1 MIRLITKQRLQA
13 LEAAEADADWLLE
26 ILNSER
32 AAVGRLRTLLAEAR
46 AEAVAARDAGAA
58 VSAEA
63 VALYERER
71 ERADGLEALARLAAD
86 PGIPAPQRI
95 NQWCWVHIA
104 LMLGGL
110 LVDEHADREGL
121 AAALE
126 AAEEQVGA
134 LLAAEYGIDDAR
146 VPEVRR

>member
-1 MIRLITKQRLQA
+1 PRGPGAARRCGADRLHRPGRGPGAVGPDDRERPARRRGGDEPMIRLITKQRLQA
-13 LEAAEADADWLLE
+13 LEATEADADWLLE

-95 NQWCWVHIA
+95 NQWC
-104 LMLGGL
+104 
-110 LVDEHADREGL
+110 
-121 AAALE
+121 
-126 AAEEQVGA
+126 
-134 LLAAEYGIDDAR
+134 
-146 VPEVRR
+146 